1 MQRINLRIR
10 SKNSNHLPPMKKL
23 SVIFPLLLFAV
34 CSCDQLI
41 DVPAPQPDPQNGWVD
56 FADPQNGQKTM
67 YLNYTST
74 CEALD
79 GDFEFVGDTLILEV
93 LKSNKATVLMEYFTP
108 GSISENRDTI
118 YHEIE
123 SHGSFALL
131 PERTKSSLFYFYGN
145 DTLRLQPD
153 NHQKVKQDGCR
164 LTIGGKNFEENEIG
178 YLESVTIGDIT
189 IEDKTVVSCIP
200 MIMFIDGYL
209 AYDANHLYMMHTA
222 SASEFNGQE
231 DSFVTGWVAMEALN
245 K

>member
-1 MQRINLRIR
+1 M
-10 SKNSNHLPPMKKL
+10 KTVLPAWAIIAL
-23 SVIFPLLLFAV
+23 VFFACEPLV
-34 CSCDQLI
+34 
-41 DVPAPQPDPQNGWVD
+41 DVPAPQPNLKEGWVD
-56 FADPQNGQKTM
+56 FADPQNGQKTI

-74 CEALD
+74 CESLN
-79 GDFEFVGDTLILEV
+79 GDFQFTGDTLILEV

-108 GSISENRDTI
+108 NSISGRFDTV
-118 YHEIE
+118 YHQIE
-123 SHGSFALL
+123 SHGTYALL

-153 NHQKVKQDGCR
+153 THQKVKQDGCR

-178 YLESVTIGDIT
+178 YLETVTIGDIT

-222 SASEFNGQE
+222 SASEFNGNE
-231 DSFVTGWVAMEALN
+231 DSFVTGWVAMDALN

>member
-1 MQRINLRIR
+1 MPTLIILAF
-10 SKNSNHLPPMKKL
+10 
-23 SVIFPLLLFAV
+23 IFFACERLV
-34 CSCDQLI
+34 
-41 DVPAPQPDPQNGWVD
+41 DVPAPQPDLREGWVD

-74 CEALD
+74 CESLD

-108 GSISENRDTI
+108 YSTSGRVDTV

-123 SHGSFALL
+123 SHGTFALL
-131 PERTKSSLFYFYGN
+131 PERIKSSLFSFYGN

-164 LTIGGKNFEENEIG
+164 LSIKGENFEENEIG
-178 YLESVTIGDIT
+178 FLKSVTIGDVT

-200 MIMFIDGYL
+200 MPLFLDGYL
-209 AYDANHLYMMHTA
+209 AYDRNHLYLAHTA
-222 SASEFNGQE
+222 SANEFNGSQT
-231 DSFVTGWVAMEALN
+231 SFVSGWVAMEALN